1 MKNNSPSPEQI
12 KLDNLKFVLSMK
24 LQSIMKLRNTLPE
37 ASEARQCTIN
47 AAIDSIKKEY
57 DIIYEQIQE
66 LTAKLTQPKE
76 TKTSTTSFPPLS
88 FEDLLNLPPKQWLI
102 DQVFGS
108 GDIGVIY
115 GPPGCGKTFVVIDL
129 IMSACTGRSWA
140 MRFNASRPLNV
151 AYCAGEGIGGLPSRF
166 QAAAAHYNIA
176 SLPNF
181 TFFKSTPQLYNDT
194 EDHSKDILQF
204 ATEWNVRQLAGEA
217 DQLDVLVIDTLHTAS
232 EGADENSSKEMGLI
246 LKACRQTM
254 EMLGCT
260 ILLVH
265 HTNKSGDEERGSSSL
280 RGAMDFMFR
289 ITKAKDDETSNASLI
304 CSKLKDGEQWRSQ
317 GFHLEKAEDSENVH
331 IAWNDPHS
339 FEDPGKKSKS
349 NDKAKILST
358 MRTSPDVGFTSK
370 SLSEVIGQSSTYTNR
385 LLKELIEGATCYQKL
400 SDPDKSSSNR
410 NPWLFYAKY

>member
-12 KLDNLKFVLSMK
+12 KLDKLNFVLSK
-24 LQSIMKLRNTLPE
+24 KIEAILKLRKSLPE
-37 ASEARQCTIN
+37 DSEAKQFGIN
-47 AAIDSIKKEY
+47 AAIDVITKEY
-57 DIIYEQIQE
+57 DEIYKEIQG
-66 LTAKLTQPKE
+66 LTAKLTQPIEEKPIG
-76 TKTSTTSFPPLS
+76 SSFPPLT
-88 FEDLLNLPPKQWLI
+88 FQDLLNLPPKQWLI
-102 DQVFGS
+102 DQVFGA

-166 QAAAAHYNIA
+166 QAAAAFYNVS

-181 TFFKSTPQLYNDT
+181 TFFKSTPQLYNET

-204 ATEWNVRQLAGEA
+204 AIEWKARQLAGEA
-217 DQLDVLVIDTLHTAS
+217 EQLDILVIDTLHTAS

-265 HTNKSGDEERGSSSL
+265 HTTKSGETERGSSSL
-280 RGAMDFMFR
+280 RGAMDFMLR
-289 ITKAKDDETSNASLI
+289 ISRSENEHDSNATLI

-317 GFHLEKAEDSENVH
+317 GFHLEKPEDLENVH
-331 IAWNDPHS
+331 VLWNDPSSSENH
-339 FEDPGKKSKS
+339 GKSTKGD
-349 NDKAKILST
+349 DKAKILSI
-358 MRTSPDVGFTSK
+358 MRKTPNVSFTASSIGEAIGK
-370 SLSEVIGQSSTYTNR
+370 SRSYANEMLT
-385 LLKELIEGATCYQKL
+385 ELVESATCERKL
-400 SDPDKSSSNR
+400 SDPEKAQSSR
-410 NPWLFYAKY
+410 NAWVYNVKY

>member
-1 MKNNSPSPEQI
+1 MKSNSLSPEQI
-12 KLDNLKFVLSMK
+12 KLNKLNFVLSK
-24 LQSIMKLRNTLPE
+24 KIEAILKLRETLPE
-37 ASEARQCTIN
+37 SSEAKQFTIN
-47 AAIDSIKKEY
+47 SAIDVLTKEY
-57 DIIYEQIQE
+57 DEINAEIQAITGN
-66 LTAKLTQPKE
+66 LTTPKDEKTLT
-76 TKTSTTSFPPLS
+76 SSFPPLS
-88 FEDLLNLPPKQWLI
+88 FEDLLNLPPKQWLL
-102 DQVFGS
+102 DQIFGA
-108 GDIGVIY
+108 GDIGVVY

-166 QAAAAHYNIA
+166 QAAAALYNVS

-181 TFFKSTPQLYNDT
+181 TFFKSTPQLFNET

-204 ATEWNVRQLAGEA
+204 AVEWNTRQLAGEA
-217 DQLDVLVIDTLHTAS
+217 APLDLLVIDTLHTAS

-254 EMLGCT
+254 QILGCT

-331 IAWNDPHS
+331 IAWNDPHT
-339 FEDPGKKSKS
+339 FEDPAKKSKS
-349 NDKAKILST
+349 SDKAKILST
-358 MRTSPDVGFTSK
+358 MRASPDMGFTSK
-370 SLSEVIGQSSTYTNR
+370 SISELLGQPMNYTIK
-385 LLKELIEGATCYQKL
+385 LLNELVDSATCYSKL
-400 SDPDKSSSNR
+400 SDPDKVSSSR
-410 NPWLFYAKY
+410 NQWLYYVKY